1 MTRLHLLRFL
11 NHLNDGILH
20 VELSFVLN
28 DKLPRLLAVDDHRAE
43 IDVIR
48 GKYVV
53 LVEPRLDR
61 DLDGDAGNYLP
72 SLSHVGFDD
81 ETLEDGLVLDVHLL
95 HGLEEDGNLR
105 GAVQRTEA
113 ALLWDDGEE
122 LGGVRVISITV
133 LQVKS
138 GDKIWTM

>member
-28 DKLPRLLAVDDHRAE
+28 NKLPRLLAIDDHRAE

-53 LVEPRLDR
+53 LVEPRLHR
-61 DLDGDAGNYLP
+61 DLDGDAGDYLP

-113 ALLWDDGEE
+113 ALLRDDGEE